1 MTSNEQLVRTI
12 LLLAT
17 DLGIANEGAIA
28 RALHQPAAVLVA
40 DEAVASTYSGQVAL
54 TTAAILMRRSGHQVF
69 VDVPDVQIA
78 GFQPPMTGSTLHE
91 AILSVAD
98 KLIDGDA
105 ISVGCPLFAPDIA
118 FVFGNGTAGVGVRA
132 KRIVT
137 VGWSKWSGTLN
148 DWSKQSAWE
157 DCDNPFGAMTAAAL
171 AAAELFKVTGR
182 ILLPL
187 GTRSAGFR
195 DVFAPSKNLSF
206 RLAPEETPLVSD
218 LGSFDIISA
227 GAVSNAF
234 VYAIARIADVAG
246 FGRAFDK
253 DRSDHPNRNRNML
266 LLPKDIRQ
274 PKVDTFVF
282 PNGVTIEPI
291 PRHFEEYD
299 LPSLAERVVVG
310 VDDIPTRWMLAKGN
324 PAWMGVG
331 ATSHFS
337 AMASVH
343 YAHSACAA
351 CLHPKDEV
359 VEGDTPTVAFV
370 SFFAGLQVA
379 ADFMR
384 DLSGYDLN
392 FASRQN
398 YWTPFHP
405 QNAMPSDVYPIA
417 GCPAGCYA
425 SQIKR
430 AG

>member
-1 MTSNEQLVRTI
+1 MTSNEQLARTI
-12 LLLAT
+12 LLLAA
-17 DLGIANEGAIA
+17 DLGISNEVAIA
-28 RALHQPAAVLVA
+28 RALHQPTAVLVA
-40 DEAVASTYSGQVAL
+40 DEVVASTYAGQVAL
-54 TTAAILMRRSGHQVF
+54 TTAAMLMRRSGHQVF
-69 VDVPDVQIA
+69 VDIPDVDLI
-78 GFQPPMTGSTLHE
+78 GFQVPMAGRTLHE
-91 AILSVAD
+91 AIQSVAD

-118 FVFGNGTAGVGVRA
+118 FIFGNGTAGVGVRA
-132 KRIVT
+132 KRIMS

-148 DWSKQSAWE
+148 DWPIQSAWE
-157 DCDNPFGAMTAAAL
+157 DCSNPFGVMTAAAL

-182 ILLPL
+182 ILLPI
-187 GTRSAGFR
+187 GNRTAGFG
-195 DVFAPSKNLSF
+195 DVFAASKSSSF
-206 RLAPEETPLVSD
+206 RLAPEETPLLNE
-218 LGSFDIISA
+218 LGSFDIVSA

-234 VYAIARIADVAG
+234 VYAVARIADVTG
-246 FGRAFDK
+246 LGRAFDK
-253 DRSDHPNRNRNML
+253 DRSDNPNRNRNVL
-266 LLPKDIRQ
+266 LLPKDMHK

-282 PNGVTIEPI
+282 SNGLTIEPV

-299 LPSLAERVVVG
+299 LASLAERVVVG
-310 VDDIPTRWMLAKGN
+310 VDDIPTRWMLARGN

-384 DLSGYDLN
+384 DVSGYDLN
-392 FASRQN
+392 LASRQN

-405 QNAMPSDVYPIA
+405 QNEMPSKVYPVA

-430 AG
+430 AA